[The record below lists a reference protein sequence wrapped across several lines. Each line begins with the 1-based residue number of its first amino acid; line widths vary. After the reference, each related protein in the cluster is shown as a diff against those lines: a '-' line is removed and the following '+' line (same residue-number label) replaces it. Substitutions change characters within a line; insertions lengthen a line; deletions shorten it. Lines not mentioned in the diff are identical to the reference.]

1 MIRRPIGRE
10 MARTAVVVGTAT
22 AVSGRVARR
31 QEERYAGEQEQY
43 AAAQPQP
50 QPQPEAVPAAPV
62 EQGPT
67 EDDIE
72 RLTKLAALKD
82 QGVLSEEEFAAE
94 KAKILGS

>member
-22 AVSGRVARR
+22 AVSGRVSRR
-31 QEERYAGEQEQY
+31 QEERYEGQQEQY
-43 AAAQPQP
+43 AAAAEAQAP
-50 QPQPEAVPAAPV
+50 PEAVPAEPV
-62 EQGPT
+62 AQGPT

-82 QGVLSEEEFAAE
+82 QGVLSEQEFAAE

>member
-31 QEERYAGEQEQY
+31 GEEREMAQEQQQY
-43 AAAQPQP
+43 DMAEQAQMPAEAATAPAAA
-50 QPQPEAVPAAPV
+50 E
-62 EQGPT
+62 GLT
-67 EDDIE
+67 SEDLD
-72 RLTKLAALKD
+72 RLKELAALKD
-82 QGVLSEEEFAAE
+82 QGVLTEAEFEAE

>member
-22 AVSGRVARR
+22 AVSGSVARH
-31 QEERYAGEQEQY
+31 QEAKYEGQQQQEA
-43 AAAQPQP
+43 AAAQAQAP
-50 QPQPEAVPAAPV
+50 PEAVPADPV
-62 EQGPT
+62 PQGPT

-82 QGVLSEEEFAAE
+82 QGILSEEEFAAE
-94 KAKILGS
+94 KAKILGT

>member
-22 AVSGRVARR
+22 AVSGRVSRR
-31 QEERYAGEQEQY
+31 QDERYAGQEEQAAEAAQEQ
-43 AAAQPQP
+43 AP
-50 QPQPEAVPAAPV
+50 PEAVPVEPAA
-62 EQGPT
+62 QGPT
-67 EDDIE
+67 DDDIE

>member
-1 MIRRPIGRE
+1 

-22 AVSGRVARR
+22 AVSGRVSHR
-31 QEERYAGEQEQY
+31 QEERYEGQQEQAM
-43 AAAQPQP
+43 AAAQAEAPPQ
-50 QPQPEAVPAAPV
+50 AVPAEPV
-62 EQGPT
+62 PQGPT